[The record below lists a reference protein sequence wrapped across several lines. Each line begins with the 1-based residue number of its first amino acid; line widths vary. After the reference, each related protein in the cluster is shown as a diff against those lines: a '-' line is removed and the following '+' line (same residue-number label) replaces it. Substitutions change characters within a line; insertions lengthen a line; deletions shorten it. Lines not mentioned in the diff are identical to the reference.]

1 MARYRNNRKSFY
13 VKLEMIYQLRLG
25 LKNREKNVMN
35 KSNYTPPLPFI
46 TIFKTG
52 VMSDKETKFD
62 QKFDTESEDLPKSK
76 KIRTRSDTKLN
87 PDSAQGVMG
96 LEITSLL
103 ENSKTDE
110 SGDSNNGMESNASP

>member
-1 MARYRNNRKSFY
+1 MPTSSLFSPLLRRVLILAPFFFRLYAYISHDYPLLQKRNLIKN
-13 VKLEMIYQLRLG
+13 LTQNLRMQE
-25 LKNREKNVMN
+25 N
-35 KSNYTPPLPFI
+35 
-46 TIFKTG
+46 
-52 VMSDKETKFD
+52 
-62 QKFDTESEDLPKSK
+62 LPKSK

-110 SGDSNNGMESNASP
+110 SGDSNNGMESNASPRIYILQY

>member
-1 MARYRNNRKSFY
+1 MSTMMRFFY
-13 VKLEMIYQLRLG
+13 LI
-25 LKNREKNVMN
+25 
-35 KSNYTPPLPFI
+35 
-46 TIFKTG
+46 
-52 VMSDKETKFD
+52 ETKFD

>member
-1 MARYRNNRKSFY
+1 MQEN
-13 VKLEMIYQLRLG
+13 
-25 LKNREKNVMN
+25 
-35 KSNYTPPLPFI
+35 
-46 TIFKTG
+46 
-52 VMSDKETKFD
+52 
-62 QKFDTESEDLPKSK
+62 LPKSK

-110 SGDSNNGMESNASP
+110 SGDSNNGMENVTKIQKNNYESGLIP

>member
-1 MARYRNNRKSFY
+1 MQEN
-13 VKLEMIYQLRLG
+13 
-25 LKNREKNVMN
+25 
-35 KSNYTPPLPFI
+35 
-46 TIFKTG
+46 
-52 VMSDKETKFD
+52 
-62 QKFDTESEDLPKSK
+62 LPKSK

-110 SGDSNNGMESNASP
+110 SGDSNNGMESNASPRIYILQYWFFVSLSNSF